1 MRLER
6 PRPSH
11 GPDRRRPRTIGLRAH
26 PVHARR
32 PRGSYLNR
40 RRRDNSHDP
49 RGAALL
55 VDHVWLV
62 HKRDLL
68 QSAADSASIAATLEL
83 ARITDSPSDADRDE
97 RLWRAA
103 DRYVQ
108 LNLIPNLGGE
118 PKDLTLDLAVDES
131 AGTVD
136 VQVSAD
142 IGSTLLTPLLYDYF
156 GPGEIAV
163 AARTEH
169 ERTGAEVVLAIDS
182 SASMIQDLDG
192 HSAGTPR
199 LDIVK
204 AAAKDLV
211 DLLEPSEVG
220 PVAVG
225 LVPWGDMVRLSAGER
240 SNWRDKGWAAFA
252 TRRHYRWPYR
262 CIAPCTATPIV
273 QDIPPD
279 RRESWEGC
287 LDDHRILD
295 DGAADLGPVESLSPP
310 GDEAFAEAQFPSG
323 ASRAFRCFG
332 DDAPQNFF
340 LQQCWDADSASGTGQ
355 IPMTRP
361 QRRCRNA
368 PSMHALS
375 TDGPAVKAAID
386 GLGAFSDK
394 TYSALGVQWGRRLL
408 AHGWGEV
415 WGDAVHPVDTSEAPY
430 SDLRKILV
438 LLTDGEDNMCD
449 DSADPDCRSGVATL
463 RAAACTAAKHE
474 GVEIFVVAAM
484 APRLVS
490 GSLGRDLR
498 DCASSPEHVYI
509 NNPNAPALREAFRSI
524 ASKLLAVRR
533 VS

>member
-1 MRLER
+1 MAGALGV
-6 PRPSH
+6 P
-11 GPDRRRPRTIGLRAH
+11 A
-26 PVHARR
+26 
-32 PRGSYLNR
+32 
-40 RRRDNSHDP
+40 
-49 RGAALL
+49 AALTRFMRDTRGGATAITAAAIAIMTL
-55 VDHVWLV
+55 GGTALMVDHVWLV

-68 QSAADSASIAATLEL
+68 KSSANSASVAATLEL
-83 ARITDSPSDADRDE
+83 SRITDSSSDADRDE
-97 RLWRAA
+97 RLQRVAE
-103 DRYVQ
+103 RYVR

-118 PKDLTLDLAVDES
+118 PNDLTVNLAVDEN

-136 VQVSAD
+136 VRVSAD
-142 IGSTLLTPLLYDYF
+142 IGYTLLTPILYDYL

-182 SASMIQDLDG
+182 SASMTRDLDG

-211 DLLEPSEVG
+211 DLLEPSDVG

-225 LVPWGDMVRLSAGER
+225 LVPWGDMVRLSAAER
-240 SNWRDKGWAAFA
+240 TDWHDKGWAVFA
-252 TRRHYRWPYR
+252 VRRHYRWPYR
-262 CIAPCTATPIV
+262 CIAPCTATPTV
-273 QDIPPD
+273 QDIPPE

-295 DGAADLGPVESLSPP
+295 DGAADLGPIGPVSPP
-310 GDEAFAEAQFPSG
+310 GDEAFAEAQFPSA

-340 LQQCWDADSASGTGQ
+340 LQQCWDADSASGARQT
-355 IPMTRP
+355 PMTRP
-361 QRRCRNA
+361 QRRCRSA
-368 PSMHALS
+368 PFMHALS
-375 TDGPAVKAAID
+375 TDGTAVKAAID
-386 GLGAFSDK
+386 GLRAFSDK

-408 AHGWGEV
+408 AHGWGPV
-415 WGDAVHPVDTSEAPY
+415 WGDAVHPVDTNEAPY
-430 SDLRKILV
+430 TDLRKIIV

-449 DSADPDCRSGVATL
+449 SADPDCESGVVTL
-463 RAAACTAAKHE
+463 RAAACTAAKNE
-474 GVEIFVVAAM
+474 GIEIFVVAAM

-490 GSLGRDLR
+490 GALGRDLR
-498 DCASSPEHVYI
+498 ACASSPEHVYI